1 MTDKLTTMKM
11 DHLNIYV
18 TNFDRDSKYHR
29 KTGQISV
36 TREVLEDALG
46 IIPLSGLDDVGIM
59 VKLEPVFLKQK
70 TMTFY
75 QAEGRVTMEHDS
87 AGWTCYIDDDALQ
100 FGPDN
105 YEEVLRAYQGR
116 KVRITLELI
125 K

>member
-1 MTDKLTTMKM
+1 MTDICTHYDCT
-11 DHLNIYV
+11 NV
-18 TNFDRDSKYHR
+18 TERNRRYIVVHS
-29 KTGQISV
+29 GS
-36 TREVLEDALG
+36 EALFC
-46 IIPLSGLDDVGIM
+46 S
-59 VKLEPVFLKQK
+59 LKCLAL
-70 TMTFY
+70 FY
-75 QAEGRVTMEHDS
+75 QNEAKNTMIFYQGEGRVTMEHDS